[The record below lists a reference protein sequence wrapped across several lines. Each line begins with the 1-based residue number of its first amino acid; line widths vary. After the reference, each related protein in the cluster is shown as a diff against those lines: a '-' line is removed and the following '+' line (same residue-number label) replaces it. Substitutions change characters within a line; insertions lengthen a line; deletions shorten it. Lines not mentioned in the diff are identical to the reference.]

1 MLLLKDLIK
10 EFKFDME
17 CRKLSPRTIKTNVN
31 ITKGFVRFL
40 DNEFD
45 IKELEDITSLHIKK
59 YLVYLEIEGR
69 TDLYI
74 NQIIKVLR
82 AFYKY
87 CVQEEYI
94 SNKNNPILRVGWV
107 KEEKKLIETLTDS
120 EAKKMLKQWDYKSFY
135 HARNK
140 AIVATLFETGIRN
153 LELCSLNITDVRE
166 QIILVHGKGN
176 KQRYV
181 PISPALKKVFIKYM
195 RIRAGYTKNKFI
207 TTDAYFISNRG
218 NRLTVESIE
227 RVIRITGEKSKV
239 RDTIRCSPHTIRHYY
254 AQFMLRHNADIY
266 TVSRL
271 LGHENVNITKIYL
284 QSLKDKE
291 IVNMSMDT
299 SPLMKLRG

>member
-31 ITKGFVRFL
+31 ITKGFIRFL

-107 KEEKKLIETLTDS
+107 KEEKKLIETFTDS

-135 HARNK
+135 NARNK
-140 AIVATLFETGIRN
+140 AIVAILFETGIRN
-153 LELCSLNITDVRE
+153 LELCSLNMSDIRE
-166 QIILVHGKGN
+166 QIILIHGKGN
-176 KQRYV
+176 KERYV
-181 PISPALKKVFIKYM
+181 PISPALKRIFIKYA
-195 RIRAGYTKNKFI
+195 RVREGYIKNKFI
-207 TTDAYFISNRG
+207 TTDAYFISFRG
-218 NRLTVESIE
+218 NRLTIETIE
-227 RVIRITGEKSKV
+227 RVVRQTGKTAKV